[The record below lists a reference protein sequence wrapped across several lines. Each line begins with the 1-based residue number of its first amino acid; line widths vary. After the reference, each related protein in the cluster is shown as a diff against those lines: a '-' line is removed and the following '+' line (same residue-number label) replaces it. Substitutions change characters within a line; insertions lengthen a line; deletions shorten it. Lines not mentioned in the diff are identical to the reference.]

1 LEARERETTMSLPT
15 FLTPIWGLMGL
26 LAIPLVVLYLLRQ
39 RRPDLRVSSTLLWSR
54 TLADMQASTPFQKL
68 RRNLLLLLQ
77 LLILAAL
84 VFTLMRPVVQA
95 RAGQSKAGVIVIDAT
110 ASMQSH
116 DGDAGGVTRL
126 ERAKTEA
133 KKLVDAMRPG
143 DRYMLIAD
151 GGGLSQVRS
160 GFSSSKSELKTLIDS
175 VKPGDTSTDLS
186 ESLLLASTS
195 LRAIG
200 AASTG
205 ATKTEALAAG
215 KVYLF
220 SDGAGVRVPDAM
232 GTDNSLLQFVKIGS
246 SDHSVGITALSV
258 MPLAKEPRSYQVFVG
273 LKNSWDVE
281 RKVGIMLALN
291 EKTNY
296 LPGQARF
303 VTLPPHGQGAAV
315 FEKVVSDP
323 GKLFVEAD
331 DTDDDFPLDNTAY
344 GLLEPTRLPRVALVT
359 PGNEMLEKFIKTLV
373 SVGKAQGEIL
383 APAAYTPAL
392 EADLVI
398 FDEFLPPADKLP
410 RIDTLILRPSVAGAG
425 DVGGFKVLSESD
437 SPVVLRTN
445 RESPLMAAVE
455 LNELRLSHALTL
467 ERDPQ
472 ATELVSAPES
482 PLIAYKDIAG
492 VRRYFV
498 AFSPLLESNWYKL
511 PTFLI
516 FLQNVLNETRMRH
529 YIGLPEILAAG
540 TPARLW
546 DIGGDAPGARV
557 RISQPDGSVVA
568 VESQNNSV
576 EYAGTDK
583 VGFYDVSAP
592 NNKQASFA
600 VNVLSATESDIRPR
614 SLQSTSGGNIEEATS
629 ILTINKEI
637 WPWVAVAALGF
648 LLLEWWVYHR
658 RIA

>member
-1 LEARERETTMSLPT
+1 
-15 FLTPIWGLMGL
+15 
-26 LAIPLVVLYLLRQ
+26 
-39 RRPDLRVSSTLLWSR
+39 
-54 TLADMQASTPFQKL
+54 
-68 RRNLLLLLQ
+68 
-77 LLILAAL
+77 
-84 VFTLMRPVVQA
+84 
-95 RAGQSKAGVIVIDAT
+95 
-110 ASMQSH
+110 
-116 DGDAGGVTRL
+116 
-126 ERAKTEA
+126 
-133 KKLVDAMRPG
+133 
-143 DRYMLIAD
+143 
-151 GGGLSQVRS
+151 
-160 GFSSSKSELKTLIDS
+160 
-175 VKPGDTSTDLS
+175 
-186 ESLLLASTS
+186 
-195 LRAIG
+195 
-200 AASTG
+200 
-205 ATKTEALAAG
+205 
-215 KVYLF
+215 
-220 SDGAGVRVPDAM
+220 M
-232 GTDNSLLQFVKIGS
+232 GTDNSLLQFVRIGS

-614 SLQSTSGGNIEEATS
+614 SLQSTSGGNIEETTS

-637 WPWVAVAALGF
+637 WPWVAVAALAF